1 MPQHPKYSISPEKN
15 LEDLN
20 NLLWKLETF
29 GYIHEELDQPI
40 VQLMN
45 HLYPQIRDI
54 YTLSRNDLSIDS
66 KIEDYDLDDIDPY
79 LANISELWDLTKMDQ
94 REQFIQDYRN
104 VIGFCVFSEN
114 PHMNSDN
121 PEVIKSLVK
130 MRDLGYYRMHLLS
143 DSDEEANHLYKWFDR
158 TVWFPE
164 DVIPIRTG
172 IYEISSLGY
181 KDPKLDGYAYW
192 DGSKWHQKCSLLK
205 ACIKQKRSKKT
216 IQTSLFSWRGF
227 LEPISQIEVSDNL
240 RTYQNQYQLRLNAL
254 KGVNSYELA
263 EPVKI

>member
-20 NLLWKLETF
+20 NLLWELEKF

-54 YTLSRNDLSIDS
+54 YILSHNDLSVDS
-66 KIEDYDLDDIDPY
+66 KIEDYELDDIDPY
-79 LANISELWDLTKMDQ
+79 LANISELWDLIKIDQ

-104 VIGFCVFSEN
+104 VIGFCMFSEN
-114 PHMNSDN
+114 PYMNSDN
-121 PEVIKSLVK
+121 PEVIKSLVE
-130 MRDLGYYRMHLLS
+130 MRNLEYYRMHVQS
-143 DSDEEANHLYKWFDR
+143 DYDEETSKVYEGFDR

-164 DVIPIRTG
+164 DVIPKRKG
-172 IYEISSLGY
+172 IYEISSCGY
-181 KDPKLDGYAYW
+181 EDPRLDGYAYW
-192 DGSKWHQKCSLLK
+192 DGRNWHKKYSILME
-205 ACIKQKRSKKT
+205 CINQKRSKKT
-216 IQTSLFSWRGF
+216 MQTSLFSWRGF
-227 LEPISQIEVSDNL
+227 LEPISQSEVFDKLKKYQNKHQQHLNFL
-240 RTYQNQYQLRLNAL
+240 RTARLF
-254 KGVNSYELA
+254 ELA